1 MYSSSDNS
9 IRINLDSVLEKFKA
23 AAGLVAQSGLSIS
36 ISKLIE
42 IMILTELNRLDPKD
56 IAERFNRLVMETL
69 SKVSGQTVEKDKSSA
84 DQSTLSLKFNEEM
97 Q

>member
-1 MYSSSDNS
+1 MDNS
-9 IRINLDSVLEKFKA
+9 ITLHSDSVLEKFKA

-42 IMILTELNRLDPKD
+42 IMILTELNRLDPKN

-69 SKVSGQTVEKDKSSA
+69 LKVSNQTTEKDKKGS
-84 DQSTLSLKFNEEM
+84 DQSTSFLKLNEEI